1 MSLAPGTTLGPYE
14 ILAELGSGGMGEVY
28 RATDTRLDREVAV
41 KVLPDEVSDD
51 PQALAR
57 FEREAKAIAALSHP
71 NILAIYDVGR
81 QQDVSFAVTELLEGE
96 TLRARLQGGALPPRK
111 AVAYAT
117 QLAEGLAAAHERGIT
132 HRDVKPEN
140 VFITRDGRVKLL
152 DFGLA
157 RTLETDEGVAEA
169 ETRLDATQ
177 PNTVLGTLGYMSPE
191 QVRGERADARSD
203 VFAFGVVL
211 YEMLGGRRAFR
222 GRSAAETMSA
232 VLRDDPP
239 ALSRVGVAVPSR
251 LERIVGRCLEKSP
264 GERFQSARDLA
275 FVLSTALD
283 EVEKDETIAAAKLA
297 ELSVVVLPFANLSAD
312 PDDEFLADGFTE
324 EAISDLSAIRSLKVI
339 SRTSA
344 MRLKGADK
352 DATMIAMELGV
363 RYVLE
368 GSVRR
373 SGDTLRVTARLVD
386 AETDVQLWSDRC
398 SGVTSDIFSI
408 QEQVARG
415 IVDALSVRLTP
426 QEDQAL
432 SVRQVTDP
440 RAMKRICGPGRRSGY
455 SVRNP

>member
-1 MSLAPGTTLGPYE
+1 
-14 ILAELGSGGMGEVY
+14 
-28 RATDTRLDREVAV
+28 
-41 KVLPDEVSDD
+41 
-51 PQALAR
+51 
-57 FEREAKAIAALSHP
+57 
-71 NILAIYDVGR
+71 
-81 QQDVSFAVTELLEGE
+81 
-96 TLRARLQGGALPPRK
+96 
-111 AVAYAT
+111 
-117 QLAEGLAAAHERGIT
+117 
-132 HRDVKPEN
+132 
-140 VFITRDGRVKLL
+140 
-152 DFGLA
+152 
-157 RTLETDEGVAEA
+157 
-169 ETRLDATQ
+169 
-177 PNTVLGTLGYMSPE
+177 MSPE

-211 YEMLGGRRAFR
+211 YEMLGRRRAFR

-239 ALSRVGVAVPSR
+239 ELSRVGVAVPSR

-283 EVEKDETIAAAKLA
+283 EVEKDETIAVAKLA

-440 RAMKRICGPGRRSGY
+440 RAYEAYLRARSAIWVFSPKSLKAAQRHLENALALVGDNERLLASLGQVHLQYVLAGAPAAFDRAQQCADRIFALNPESPRGVWLRGLVLFHRGELRRARPVLEHAIACFLMTPMCCSCSATFCPFVVFTTGPGRCTRRWWRSI
-455 SVRNP
+455 R